1 MAEAESRDK
10 KREEKVEED
19 DELGI
24 KKLMKE
30 VSEANRRIDEAYE
43 EKLRRL
49 EAKKKLIPNEK
60 EEDLHQ
66 AKIAN
71 LNEKL
76 KELKARI
83 SDARKEGKDP
93 FIADLVLR
101 NVNAKIKMAEVTH
114 DKRDFDEV
122 EKILKRAESELEE
135 ALKEEELDI
144 KKEVNEKLR
153 HDIAKETG
161 KVIDG

>member
-1 MAEAESRDK
+1 MVEAESKNK
-10 KREEKVEED
+10 KREEKAEED

-24 KKLMKE
+24 KNLMKE
-30 VSEANRRIDEAYE
+30 VSEANRRIEEAYE
-43 EKLRRL
+43 EKLKRL
-49 EAKKKLIPNEK
+49 EAKKKLVPDEK

-66 AKIAN
+66 AKIYA
-71 LNEKL
+71 LSEKL

-93 FIADLVLR
+93 LIADLVLR

-135 ALKEEELDI
+135 ALKEEELDL

-161 KVIDG
+161 KVVEE

>member
-1 MAEAESRDK
+1 MAEAESWDK
-10 KREEKVEED
+10 KREEKVEEN

-30 VSEANRRIDEAYE
+30 VSEANRRIEEAYE

-66 AKIAN
+66 AKISN
-71 LNEKL
+71 LSEKL
-76 KELKARI
+76 KELKANI
-83 SDARKEGKDP
+83 SDARREGKDP
-93 FIADLVLR
+93 LIADLMLR

-135 ALKEEELDI
+135 ALKEEEPDVR
-144 KKEVNEKLR
+144 KEVNKKLS
-153 HDIAKETG
+153 HDITKETG
-161 KVIDG
+161 KIIDD

>member
-30 VSEANRRIDEAYE
+30 VSEANRRIEEAYE
-43 EKLRRL
+43 EKLKRL
-49 EAKKKLIPNEK
+49 DAKKKLIPNEK

-66 AKIAN
+66 AKIYT
-71 LNEKL
+71 LSEKL

-83 SDARKEGKDP
+83 SDARREGKDP
-93 FIADLVLR
+93 LIADLVLR

-135 ALKEEELDI
+135 ALKEEELDL

-161 KVIDG
+161 KVVDD